1 MASNKIEAA
10 QSALSREEWEK
21 VYLAVKLIVEEQRK
35 GQTSVEANA
44 NLKVV
49 TDDNRNEIEY
59 EQVIVNHAN
68 KEKKEWED
76 LMSKVFPFTIEP

>member
-10 QSALSREEWEK
+10 QSILSREEWEK

-35 GQTSVEANA
+35 GQTSVDATT
-44 NLKVV
+44 NLKAV
-49 TDDNRNEIEY
+49 TEDNRHEIEY
-59 EQVIVNHAN
+59 EQVIVNQAN

-76 LMSKVFPFTIEP
+76 LMSRVFPFTIEP